1 MAHTTAQPAE
11 PAPWKILLV
20 DDEPAVHSVS
30 ELILADLRFEGRGI
44 TLLSAHSAAQARELL
59 AHESGIALLLL
70 DVVMET
76 DDAGMALVQH
86 VRETLR
92 DPDVQ
97 IVLRTG
103 QPGMA
108 PENEI
113 VRRYE
118 VNGYVLKTEVTAQ
131 RLQTIVISALRG
143 YRHAQALRAAR
154 SAEHALPA
162 QAAAQATALATALAT
177 ARARRTLRRELH
189 ADRKGAAVLLQAQP
203 ELELASHR
211 VRGVELVACWK
222 SAMGLL
228 PAARVGELLPQG
240 PLRRRVVQ
248 WLLTQACVWARAWQA
263 STGQALR
270 VSLPLV
276 GDSLE
281 DPAVTGLVLAALRQA
296 QLPPGTLDLL
306 VSEATLFGGRP
317 AVRDALVPLRAAGVV
332 VTLVDF
338 GGHTIPL
345 QRLNQM
351 VPDRLKLHRL
361 FVRAVRSDPE
371 RMAMARSLIALAQTL
386 GIAAVADGIASGDDA
401 QFFTWEGCELGQGD
415 ALAPA
420 CAVADLADWLQH
432 GQRIS
437 H

>member
-1 MAHTTAQPAE
+1 MSTL
-11 PAPWKILLV
+11 PAPPAARPWKVLLV

-30 ELILADLRFEGRGI
+30 ELILADLRFEGRDI
-44 TLLSAHSAAQARELL
+44 VLLSAHSAAQARELL

-154 SAEHALPA
+154 PAE
-162 QAAAQATALATALAT
+162 QASPAQATALATALAT
-177 ARARRTLRRELH
+177 TRARRTLRRELH
-189 ADRKGAAVLLQAQP
+189 ADREGSAVLLQAQP

-240 PLRRRVVQ
+240 PLRRRAVQ

-276 GDSLE
+276 GDSLA

-306 VSEATLFGGRP
+306 LSEATLLGGRP
-317 AVRDALVPLRAAGVV
+317 AVRDALVQLRAAGVV

-351 VPDRLKLHRL
+351 VPDRLKLHRVY
-361 FVRAVRSDPE
+361 VRAVRSDPE

-386 GIAAVADGIASGDDA
+386 GIAAIADGIASDDDA

>member
-1 MAHTTAQPAE
+1 MSKLPAPP
-11 PAPWKILLV
+11 PAPPWKIMLV

-44 TLLSAHSAAQARELL
+44 ALLSAHSAAQARELL
-59 AHESGIALLLL
+59 ARESGIALLLL

-86 VRETLR
+86 VRETLH

-108 PENEI
+108 PEDEI

-118 VNGYVLKTEVTAQ
+118 INGYVLKTEVTAQ

-154 SAEHALPA
+154 PLESPAKPPARAEHATL
-162 QAAAQATALATALAT
+162 Q
-177 ARARRTLRRELH
+177 ARRRLRRELL
-189 ADRKGAAVLLQAQP
+189 ADRDGAAALLQAQP
-203 ELELASHR
+203 EVELATHR
-211 VRGVELVACWK
+211 VRGVELVASWK

-228 PAARVGELLPQG
+228 PAARVGELLPPG
-240 PLRRRVVQ
+240 PLRRRVLR
-248 WLLTQACVWARAWQA
+248 WLLAQGCVWARTWQA
-263 STGQALR
+263 STGQVLR

-276 GDSLE
+276 GDSLA
-281 DPAVTGLVLAALRQA
+281 DRAVPGLVLAALQQA
-296 QLPPGTLDLL
+296 QLPPGSLDLL
-306 VSEATLFGGRP
+306 VGEATLFSGGP
-317 AVRDALVPLRAAGVV
+317 AVRDALVRLRAAGVG
-332 VTLVDF
+332 VTLADF
-338 GGHTIPL
+338 GGQTIAL

-351 VPDRLKLHRL
+351 LPDRLKLHRI
-361 FVRAVRSDPE
+361 FVRAVRSDPG

-386 GIAAVADGIASGDDA
+386 GIAAIADGISSDDDA
-401 QFFTWEGCELGQGD
+401 QFFAWEGCELGQGD

-432 GQRIS
+432 GQRTS